1 MAHLIVTI
9 DGPAA
14 SGKST
19 VAHLLSKKVG
29 ARFLDTGAMYRAV
42 TLAAINAGVDMT
54 NPTKLLEVLRSTE
67 FAFAVEHGEMTVQI
81 NGLDVTEQ
89 IRRPDVTANA
99 RHIASAAQLRQEL
112 VRMQREFAVHCE
124 KMVTEGR
131 DQGTVAFPD
140 ADVKFY
146 LTAELTQRAR
156 RRQAELAGHD
166 QESLEQI
173 REAIEQRDKSD
184 KSRGVGPL
192 RAAPDAVVIDTTALE
207 IGEVVEK
214 LLDTVRER
222 CPGKI

>member
-1 MAHLIVTI
+1 MAHLIITI

-19 VAHLLSKKVG
+19 VARLLARKIG

-42 TLAAINAGVDMT
+42 TLAAIQAGADMT
-54 NPTKLLEVLRSTE
+54 NPTSLLEVLRSTKFE
-67 FAFAVEHGEMTVQI
+67 FPVKQGQMTARI

-99 RHIASAAQLRQEL
+99 RYIASAAQLRQEL
-112 VRMQREFAVHCE
+112 VRMQREFAADCE

-146 LTAELTQRAR
+146 LTAELTERAR
-156 RRQAELAGHD
+156 RRQAELGGHD
-166 QESLEQI
+166 QQSLEQI
-173 REAIEQRDKSD
+173 REAIEHRDKSD
-184 KSRGVGPL
+184 QSRGVGPL
-192 RAAPDAVVIDTTALE
+192 RPAHDAVVIDTTDLG
-207 IGEVVEK
+207 IDQVVEK
-214 LLDTVRER
+214 LLDTVREQ
-222 CPGKI
+222 CPGKT